1 MASFTRKAIEE
12 AFLKLLDARPLN
24 QITVKDI
31 VEECGVNRNTFY
43 YHFQDIPTLIKDIF
57 TERAEALLKQRPD
70 YASLEDALDEAVQMV
85 IKSKRIVYHL
95 YRSAHRDELERYVS
109 RLSMEVMRRYLA
121 ELSRG
126 RDVKPDDFEMICQF
140 YKSALYGLVMEWL
153 ERGMQDDPERIVR
166 RIGELFDG
174 GLMHAITVSEQ
185 S

>member
-1 MASFTRKAIEE
+1 MANLTEQAILE
-12 AFLKLLDARPLN
+12 AFVRQLSERPLDKITVTDLAAEC
-24 QITVKDI
+24 QIT
-31 VEECGVNRNTFY
+31 RRTFY
-43 YHFQDIPTLIKDIF
+43 YHFRDLLDVV
-57 TERAEALLKQRPD
+57 ERLLKIEIDAAIREFRFG
-70 YASLEDALDEAVQMV
+70 ASWQECFIRASRFVLDNRRA
-85 IKSKRIVYHL
+85 VYHL
-95 YRSAHRDELERYVS
+95 YRSAHRDELERYV
-109 RLSMEVMRRYLA
+109 RCLSMEVMRRYLA